1 MKILLA
7 NNELRGGGAEKVILT
22 LINEFLVMKHEVH
35 LIIFDNIIEVD
46 IPNNLLLHI
55 IDNKNKFIKIYKLKS
70 LMKKLEQETR
80 FDLVLSNLPETD
92 YFMRKL
98 NHQNIYF
105 CIHTTLSK
113 AYIENKGFIKRF
125 KRKIRFNLLY
135 KNQNIITVSNG
146 VKDDFLK
153 NMKIKPKSI
162 QTIYNPINFE
172 IINKLSSEGNVI
184 NEDNYIVHIGNY
196 GKVKCHELL
205 LKAYKNSNLDLKLVL
220 IGKNVKENTINIV
233 KELNIEDKV
242 VFTGYLKNPYN
253 ILKNAKLLIMSSSY
267 EGFSM
272 VLVEA
277 LALKTIPISTDC
289 TSGPNEIL
297 IDELKDNLVPI
308 NNIKELSSKILEVIN
323 NYKKFDNLN
332 YEKFIQKFEARKIA
346 NKYINLVNLF
356 KKNN

>member
-46 IPNNLLLHI
+46 IPNNLILHI

-70 LMKKLEQETR
+70 LMKKLEHETR

-125 KRKIRFNLLY
+125 KRKIKFNLLY

-153 NMKIKPKSI
+153 NMKIPFLPSSFADCKSSLRLSEEKSKKSPLLCANTTFANKSI
-162 QTIYNPINFE
+162 ENMSLTIVVSLLC
-172 IINKLSSEGNVI
+172 II
-184 NEDNYIVHIGNY
+184 
-196 GKVKCHELL
+196 
-205 LKAYKNSNLDLKLVL
+205 
-220 IGKNVKENTINIV
+220 
-233 KELNIEDKV
+233 
-242 VFTGYLKNPYN
+242 
-253 ILKNAKLLIMSSSY
+253 
-267 EGFSM
+267 
-272 VLVEA
+272 
-277 LALKTIPISTDC
+277 
-289 TSGPNEIL
+289 
-297 IDELKDNLVPI
+297 
-308 NNIKELSSKILEVIN
+308 
-323 NYKKFDNLN
+323 
-332 YEKFIQKFEARKIA
+332 
-346 NKYINLVNLF
+346 
-356 KKNN
+356 

>member
-1 MKILLA
+1 M
-7 NNELRGGGAEKVILT
+7 NSNQHFGFRE
-22 LINEFLVMKHEVH
+22 N
-35 LIIFDNIIEVD
+35 IFDDFIEFHGDRNFRDDKAV
-46 IPNNLLLHI
+46 IGGI
-55 IDNKNKFIKIYKLKS
+55 ASIDKISVTVIGVNK
-70 LMKKLEQETR
+70 
-80 FDLVLSNLPETD
+80 
-92 YFMRKL
+92 
-98 NHQNIYF
+98 
-105 CIHTTLSK
+105 
-113 AYIENKGFIKRF
+113 
-125 KRKIRFNLLY
+125 
-135 KNQNIITVSNG
+135 
-146 VKDDFLK
+146 
-153 NMKIKPKSI
+153 
-162 QTIYNPINFE
+162 
-172 IINKLSSEGNVI
+172 
-184 NEDNYIVHIGNY
+184 
-196 GKVKCHELL
+196 
-205 LKAYKNSNLDLKLVL
+205 
-220 IGKNVKENTINIV
+220 GKNVKENTINIV